1 MRREVAAARRA
12 AARGRRG
19 VGARA
24 ATRRSARRA
33 VARGRGGRRRKGART
48 SSNCTPA
55 ENRTIGTAVPAVS
68 RTQPTT
74 SAAVSLTP
82 STTSSS
88 TRSKRVPVVAP
99 SSRWA
104 TTAARTAAP
113 LGTSCTAYCSGVP
126 ALAYC
131 SLVWPSSSASAA
143 RSNSSSSAT
152 STWITRERALLP
164 WRAGATNM
172 LPGGAY
178 AVADAPGDP
187 TADEPAARRWW
198 GRLPGGPGPSEGSSS
213 PSIAAGSEP
222 PPQAQLI

>member
-1 MRREVAAARRA
+1 M
-12 AARGRRG
+12 RG
-19 VGARA
+19 VRL
-24 ATRRSARRA
+24 
-33 VARGRGGRRRKGART
+33 RRRVGART

-55 ENRTIGTAVPAVS
+55 ENRTIGTVVPAVS

-152 STWITRERALLP
+152 STWITREPALLP

-178 AVADAPGDP
+178 AVVDAPGDP
-187 TADEPAARRWW
+187 TADDPDPAVV

-213 PSIAAGSEP
+213 PSIAA
-222 PPQAQLI
+222 AQ